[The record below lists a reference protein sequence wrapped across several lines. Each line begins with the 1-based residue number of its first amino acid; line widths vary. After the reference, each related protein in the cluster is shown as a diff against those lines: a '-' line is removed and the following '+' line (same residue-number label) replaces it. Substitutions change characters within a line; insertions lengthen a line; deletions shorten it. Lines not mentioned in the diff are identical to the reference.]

1 MQLKK
6 LYIKEYKILKDFT
19 FDFPYD
25 FQKYISVL
33 IGVNGS
39 GKSTVLEAIAEI
51 FSFVVLDQ
59 KAKFVFSLEYSV
71 RHEEILLDS
80 STWRDSKTTYFV
92 VKIEAKLK
100 DEKTKLTVYLPDGT
114 ILNSLSEINGNKP
127 LSQLK
132 SHLPSNLY
140 KVLPDNIV
148 IYYSGLSDIM
158 KQICE
163 PHNNKLSENYRK
175 GITNI
180 TQLFF
185 YYEPKLF
192 KLLLIGL
199 LSYEYGDVP
208 QFLKEKA
215 NIASF
220 QSIIIRLNRPK
231 WAIGKKAK
239 DFWGATGEVRAFLEY
254 LDSISADLMSLTNP
268 DKAKGKGNLVI
279 EVMQDEWMI
288 ISIISPAKLFEIREH
303 FVEERR
309 LFNLLKTLYFDGF
322 LHDVEYNLYKEKDG
336 RPESFSILS
345 EGEQQALTIKGLTEL
360 VSEENSLFLLDEPD
374 TYLHPEWQ
382 RDFING
388 IDNFCNENIE
398 KETSFMI
405 STHSPNLVSGISKSQ
420 LLALKNGKKVDIA
433 FDPYGKQIDS
443 ILIDFFSVEGLR
455 NIVVENEIKEL
466 RNLVMSNKYDTSKF
480 TEILTKL
487 EKQIGKS
494 DKDIIAIK
502 IEAAKRKSQK

>member
-19 FDFPYD
+19 FEFPYD

-59 KAKFVFSLEYSV
+59 KAKFAFSLEYSV

-92 VKIEAKLK
+92 VKIEAKQK
-100 DEKTKLTVYLPDGT
+100 DEKPKLTVYLPDGT

-163 PHNNKLSENYRK
+163 PHNDKLSENYRK
-175 GITNI
+175 GIANI
-180 TQLFF
+180 PQLFF
-185 YYEPKLF
+185 YYEPQLF
-192 KLLLIGL
+192 NLLLISL
-199 LSYEYGDVP
+199 LSYEFGDVP
-208 QFLKEKA
+208 IFLKEKA
-215 NIASF
+215 NITGF
-220 QSIIIRLNRPK
+220 QSIIIRLKRPK
-231 WAIGKKAK
+231 WATGKKAK
-239 DFWGATGEVRAFLEY
+239 DFWGATGEVKAFLEY
-254 LDSISADLMSLTNP
+254 LDSIGNP
-268 DKAKGKGNLVI
+268 LVI
-279 EVMQDEWMI
+279 DENYKPKGRPGNVVGEIFQDEFINITI
-288 ISIISPAKLFEIREH
+288 IGEKLFEIREH
-303 FVEERR
+303 YVEERR
-309 LFNLLKTLYFDGF
+309 LFKLLKTLYFDGF
-322 LHDVEYNLYKEKDG
+322 LYDVEFNLYKEKDG

-398 KETSFMI
+398 KETSFII

-433 FDPYGKQIDS
+433 FDPYGKPIDS

-455 NIVVENEIKEL
+455 NIIVENEIKKL
-466 RNLVMSNKYDTSKF
+466 RNLVMSDKYDTSEF

-502 IEAAKRKSQK
+502 IEAAKRKGQK